1 MTKWV
6 TVDPLYPAAEAI
18 DAAVR
23 VLLAGGVVAYP
34 TDTLYGLAVDPRQ
47 PEAIARLFEV
57 KGRSS
62 EMAIPL
68 IAAEIGQV
76 ERDVGPLSEL
86 ATRLAG
92 HFWPGPLTL
101 VIEAHPDLDRR
112 LLGGGTSVAVRVPD
126 HAVARAL
133 AARLGF
139 AVTATSANTSGGVAP
154 ATART
159 VEAGLGA
166 VVTLGIDGGPTAG
179 GAPSTI
185 IDARGDRP
193 VLLRDGR
200 IAWDRVVQSL
210 A

>member
-1 MTKWV
+1 MTTWT
-6 TVDPLYPAAEAI
+6 TVDPVQPAADVI

-23 VLLAGGVVAYP
+23 ALLAGGVVAYP
-34 TDTLYGLAVDPRQ
+34 TDTLYGLAIDPRQ
-47 PEAIARLFEV
+47 PGAVARLFEA
-57 KGRSS
+57 KGRSQ
-62 EMAIPL
+62 EAAIPL
-68 IAAEIGQV
+68 VAAETEQV
-76 ERDVGPLSEL
+76 ARDVGPLSEL

-92 HFWPGPLTL
+92 QFWPGPLTL
-101 VIEAHPDLDRR
+101 VIEAHPELDRR

-133 AARLGF
+133 AARLGS

-154 ATART
+154 DTARA
-159 VEAGLGA
+159 VRESLGVA
-166 VVTLGIDGGPTAG
+166 VTFGIDGGRTAG

-185 IDARGDRP
+185 VDTRGTSP

-200 IAWDRVVQSL
+200 VDWDRVVQSL